1 MHKIRVYLD
10 TSVFGGTQDE
20 EFAQASQHFFQRV
33 RKGGFLI
40 LLSAHTVDE
49 LMPAPEQVLMVLRD
63 LPQHCVETVASSD
76 ETETLAK
83 AYIEAGALGE
93 GSYMDALHVAT
104 ATVAGADL
112 ILSWNFKHIVC
123 YDRIQIFNGVNS
135 LHGYRALDIRSPLE
149 MNYDD
154 KNEDLRLR

>member
-1 MHKIRVYLD
+1 MRRIRVYVD

-20 EFAQASQHFFQRV
+20 EFAETSRRFFRRV
-33 RKGGFLI
+33 QSGEYTV

-49 LMPAPEQVLMVLRD
+49 LMPAPDQVLGVLRD

-76 ETETLAK
+76 EAEVLAK

-93 GSYMDALHVAT
+93 ASHMDALHVAA

-123 YDRIQIFNGVNS
+123 YDRIQLFNGVNV
-135 LHGYRALDIRSPLE
+135 LHGYRDLDIRSPLE
-149 MNYDD
+149 MDHGD
-154 KNEDLRLR
+154 EE